1 MQKTVEDIN
10 PTKKRFTV
18 EIPADL
24 LESRITEMLRKYGR
38 NARIPGFR
46 PGKAPLSILNRKFGK
61 EAETEVLERAIPEYY
76 FKAIQE
82 EKVTPVSPPVF
93 EDYDFKRNTPFRM
106 TFTVE
111 IRPEIPDLSYEDL
124 TVTDEEITV
133 TDEEIEN
140 TLERLR
146 VEKSTYEK
154 TDDPIQQDDLVV
166 VDYRIVEEDQEVKDQ
181 FIKVGSDIIPRE
193 ISEELIGK
201 KTGDS
206 FKVEATFPEDYMNE
220 KLQGRTL
227 TLEGIIK
234 ETKRFIE
241 AEINGEFARDLG
253 FEDVEKLREQVK
265 ESILKAKKEILEN
278 RQKVEILTTLLESY
292 EFSLPEGL
300 INNEISLIENEEKR
314 NNPDINLE
322 EKADEIRER
331 AMKSVKTNLI
341 LDIIAEKENVQ
352 ISDEELR
359 LKILELSQKFY
370 MSPDDFIKMYLP
382 DENAL
387 YGFKENL
394 IMEKTIDLLLQKA
407 SRVKA
412 ESDESKEYET
422 DPKGEEE

>member
-24 LESRITEMLRKYGR
+24 IESRITEKLRQYGR
-38 NARIPGFR
+38 TARIPGFR

-61 EAETEVLERAIPEYY
+61 EVETEVLERVIPEYY

-111 IRPEIPDLSYEDL
+111 IRPEIPDLEYEGL
-124 TVTDEEITV
+124 TVTDEEIEV
-133 TDEEIEN
+133 TEEEVEN
-140 TLERLR
+140 TLERLKA
-146 VEKSTYEK
+146 EKSTYEK
-154 TDDPIQQDDLVV
+154 TDDPIRQDDLVV

-181 FIKVGSDIIPRE
+181 FIKIGTDIIPQE
-193 ISEELIGK
+193 ISDELTGK
-201 KTGDS
+201 KAGEA
-206 FKVEATFPEDYMNE
+206 FKVTATFPEDYMNE
-220 KLQGRTL
+220 KLQGKTL
-227 TLEGIIK
+227 TLEGTIK
-234 ETKRFIE
+234 ETKRLSE
-241 AEINGEFARDLG
+241 AEINDEFARDLG
-253 FEDVEKLREQVK
+253 FEDVEKLREQVR
-265 ESILKAKKEILEN
+265 ESILKAKEEILEN
-278 RQKVEILTTLLESY
+278 RQKGEILSKLLESH
-292 EFSLPEGL
+292 EIDLPEGL
-300 INNEISLIENEEKR
+300 VNNEISMIENEEKR
-314 NNPDINLE
+314 KNPDINIE

-352 ISDEELR
+352 VSDEELR
-359 LKILELSQKFY
+359 TKILELSQKFY

-394 IMEKTIDLLLQKA
+394 IREKTIDLLLEKA
-407 SRVKA
+407 KKVKA
-412 ESDESKEYET
+412 EKEETKESVT
-422 DPKGEEE
+422 DPKGEE